1 MQAAVPAHPYAAGLI
16 IAMVS
21 SFLSMGKSK
30 LSAPE
35 MSKCQP
41 HQLEHRQ
48 RQWHQKQT
56 LSSLKASTLT
66 LVSVRG
72 TEGIQG
78 KENKS
83 TQEVDRVSSPSCRA
97 PVAFFLLAA
106 ALVHGRPE
114 YTQPTG
120 QEMIPQGSHRLPF
133 PSPGLK
139 YSGLHPSLAA
149 LGCLLLICCQAA

>member
-1 MQAAVPAHPYAAGLI
+1 MPVHPYVADLI
-16 IAMVS
+16 MAMVS

-35 MSKCQP
+35 MSNCQP

-48 RQWHQKQT
+48 GQWHQKQI

-66 LVSVRG
+66 LISVRG

-83 TQEVDRVSSPSCRA
+83 TQEVDRVSSPFCRA
-97 PVAFFLLAA
+97 LVAFFLLAA

-120 QEMIPQGSHRLPF
+120 QEMIP
-133 PSPGLK
+133 
-139 YSGLHPSLAA
+139 
-149 LGCLLLICCQAA
+149 